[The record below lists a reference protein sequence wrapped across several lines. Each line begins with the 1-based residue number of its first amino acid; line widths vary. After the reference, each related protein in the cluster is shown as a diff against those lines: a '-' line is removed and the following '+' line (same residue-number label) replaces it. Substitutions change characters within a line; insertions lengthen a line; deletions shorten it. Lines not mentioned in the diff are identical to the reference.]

1 MVKNSDCVKTEY
13 EGELPFVRVKYEGA
27 YNLAKTLDCG
37 QAFRWE
43 RVLDSEYE
51 TEFIGV
57 AHGKLISVAQS
68 ECGLIIFNI
77 TAEEYESLWRHYF
90 ALDEDY
96 EAIDRELLE
105 NCSNEVFAKALEC
118 GKGIR
123 ILHQDAWEAVCSF
136 IISQNNNIPRIKKII
151 DAMSFAL
158 GRQIDSGAMKNHGAR
173 GKEFYSFPTAN
184 ATLSAGEDFI
194 FSLKT
199 GFRAKYII
207 DAASKWCDGTVSESE
222 LKSVEKLDDAVAYL
236 CQVKGIGLKVASCA
250 LLFGFERYDPFPVD
264 VWMKRVLEKYFEKD
278 FSPATFGRYAG
289 VAQQYLF
296 DYERTGADE

>member
-1 MVKNSDCVKTEY
+1 MKKFFEDIKTEF
-13 EGELPFVRVKYEGA
+13 EGELPFVKVRYEGA

-37 QAFRWE
+37 QCFRWE
-43 RVLDSEYE
+43 KVSDDEWL
-51 TEFIGV
+51 GV
-57 AHGKLISVAQS
+57 TFGKLVSVKQL
-68 ECGLIIFNI
+68 ENELIIYNS
-77 TAEEYESLWRHYF
+77 TAEDFDSIWCHYF

-105 NCSNEVFAKALEC
+105 NCQNTTFVDALKE

-123 ILHQDAWEAVCSF
+123 ILHQDAWETVCSF

-151 DAMSFAL
+151 DAISFAL
-158 GRQIDSGAMKNHGAR
+158 GKQIYAANMKNHGAKDR
-173 GKEFYSFPTAN
+173 EFYSFPTAEAILN
-184 ATLSAGEDFI
+184 AGEDFI

-207 DAASKWCDGTVSESE
+207 DAAQKWCDGSINAEE
-222 LKSVEKLDDAVAYL
+222 LKQIEALHDAIDYL
-236 CQVKGIGLKVASCA
+236 CKVKGIGLKVASCA

-264 VWMKRVLEKYFEKD
+264 VWMKRVLDKYFEKD
-278 FSPATFGRYAG
+278 FNPATFGKYAG

-296 DYERTGADE
+296 DFERNNG